1 LAEREQGRVELRI
14 HPLCAVPQGR
24 APSFFP
30 TVPGI

>member
-24 APSFFP
+24 AP
-30 TVPGI
+30 